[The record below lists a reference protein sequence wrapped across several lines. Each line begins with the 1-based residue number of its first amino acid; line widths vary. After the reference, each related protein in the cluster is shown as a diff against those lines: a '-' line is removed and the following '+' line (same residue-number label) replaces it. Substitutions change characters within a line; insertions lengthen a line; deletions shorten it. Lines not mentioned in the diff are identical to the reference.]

1 MPDAYLRRISKR
13 KKNMKFRYIAD
24 TYAWIAYLN
33 KKRFQQIM
41 EGEIIETPTIVI
53 AELARTLKR
62 KKVDDKSVDKILE
75 FVSRRGLILPLDFA
89 TARKGGETAER
100 EGLSLI
106 DAIIYSYV
114 SDDNCRLLTGDEHLR
129 GKPNVI
135 FEKE

>member
-1 MPDAYLRRISKR
+1 
-13 KKNMKFRYIAD
+13 MKFRYIAD

-33 KKRFQQIM
+33 KKRFQQII

-53 AELARTLKR
+53 AELVRTLKR
-62 KKVDDKSVDKILE
+62 KKVDDKSVEKILE

-89 TARKGGETAER
+89 TARKGGEAAER

-129 GKPNVI
+129 GRPNVI

>member
-1 MPDAYLRRISKR
+1 MKR
-13 KKNMKFRYIAD
+13 MSFRYIAD

-33 KKRFQQIM
+33 KKRFRQII

-53 AELARTLKR
+53 AELTRTLKR
-62 KKVDDKSVDKILE
+62 KKMDDKSADRILD

-100 EGLSLI
+100 EGLSLV

-114 SDDNCRLLTGDEHLR
+114 NDGNCRLLTGDEHLR